1 MGYIHVASDDF
12 SEDHT
17 QDPTWWVWKGNR
29 VGELAPVVV
38 DGQLTIPHIESDTPG
53 TPGDVVFGM
62 FMGGAAVDR
71 LAQRMTVKFS
81 KSALDQW
88 IYAAVRV
95 RDTSPETFFSSIT
108 GYAGPYGTISIQS
121 DGGTS
126 VVGGNVQ
133 FEVGA
138 WYWVRVT
145 IDDFHTVIVEIFDN
159 AELTNSLSTF
169 SSELPDDSDEFRS
182 APGIGGIIATAGV
195 IIDEV
200 SFDRLELV
208 EEPPNEYDE
217 YYYVG
222 TSILTT
228 TKKMLGL
235 SLEDHSFDHDVI
247 TSINSA
253 FNTLQQIGI
262 GATGFAIE
270 DETLEWSDFSQPFP
284 QFNLIKSFVY
294 LYTRLFFDPPTTTFH
309 LNAAQ
314 EQLKELTWRLS
325 VAREETDWVDP
336 TPPIIDPENVVVVFD
351 GGGAAG

>member
-1 MGYIHVASDDF
+1 MGYIPVASDDF

-38 DGQLTIPHIESDTPG
+38 DGQLTIPHIESDDPEV
-53 TPGDVVFGM
+53 PGDTVLGKFLGGSPSYR
-62 FMGGAAVDR
+62 MG
-71 LAQRMTVKFS
+71 QRMTVKFS
-81 KSALDQW
+81 KSAPDQW
-88 IYAAVRV
+88 IYVSVRM
-95 RDTSPETFFSSIT
+95 RDNAFGTFDQLSGYLGPEGNVMIHSNGGTQVD
-108 GYAGPYGTISIQS
+108 AGPGQ
-121 DGGTS
+121 
-126 VVGGNVQ
+126 VAL
-133 FEVGA
+133 GA
-138 WYWVRVT
+138 WYWMRVS
-145 IDDFHTVIVEIFDN
+145 IDESHYMTVELYDN
-159 AELTNSLSTF
+159 AELSNARAVVSSDLSDD
-169 SSELPDDSDEFRS
+169 PDEYRLV
-182 APGIGGIIATAGV
+182 PGSGGIIATAGIV
-195 IIDEV
+195 IDEV
-200 SFDRLELV
+200 TFEDLQLD
-208 EEPPNEYDE
+208 PTPDPDNE